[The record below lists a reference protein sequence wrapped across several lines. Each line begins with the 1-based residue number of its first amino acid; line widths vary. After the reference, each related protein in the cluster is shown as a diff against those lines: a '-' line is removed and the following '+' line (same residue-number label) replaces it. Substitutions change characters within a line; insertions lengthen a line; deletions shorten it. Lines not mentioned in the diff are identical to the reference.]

1 MQEFFNE
8 LKKNIQEAVKL
19 EYPKIEKKTGEEKI
33 YAVAFETDSDC
44 ITLWLGVNTY
54 EYLKKK
60 DAELDAEFGDKE
72 AIIEE
77 LGRYM
82 SIEEIEEYRNAPP
95 ETSKWYPED
104 WGYSDGKN
112 SAFDK
117 ICEQLYK
124 KQESLKPGEESDYEA
139 MFFETV
145 TAAFQE
151 LIKSG
156 VFNDDTGEIT
166 YFITMSGDDRAPGI
180 EEYSAKSLNHEK
192 NYKIFV
198 EETRYNV
205 NQE

>member
-1 MQEFFNE
+1 MQKFFNE

-44 ITLWLGVNTY
+44 ITLCLGVNTY

-72 AIIEE
+72 AIIKEF
-77 LGRYM
+77 GRYM

-104 WGYSDGKN
+104 WGYFDGKN

-117 ICEQLYK
+117 ICKQLYK
-124 KQESLKPGEESDYEA
+124 KQESLKPGEQSEYEA

-156 VFNDDTGEIT
+156 VFNDDSGEIT
-166 YFITMSGDDRAPGI
+166 YFITMSDDDRAREI
-180 EEYSAKSLNHEK
+180 EKYSAELLNSEK
-192 NYKIFV
+192 NYRDFV
-198 EETRYNV
+198 KKTK
-205 NQE
+205 